1 MAQQRRWAY
10 YYMKILHLLIKES
23 KAFFDAIL
31 SSLPGNTGIYLRY
44 IAYKRR
50 FKSCGENISISQ
62 AVSFKGWANIEL
74 GNNVG
79 FGELNSIYAESMT
92 NESTIRIGNDVSFNR
107 NVMINADV
115 RGIIIIEDKV
125 LVGPNV
131 VMRASGHRYEERS
144 VPIREQGHH
153 KGIIMIKTGAWIG
166 ANSVILPDVTIGKG
180 AIVAAGAIVTK
191 DVNEFKIVGGLPAR
205 EIGSRI

>member
-1 MAQQRRWAY
+1 
-10 YYMKILHLLIKES
+10 MKMLHLIIKEAV
-23 KAFFDAIL
+23 AFFDAIL
-31 SSLPGNTGIYLRY
+31 IYFPGNTGNYLRY

-62 AVSFKGWANIEL
+62 AVSFKGWINIEL
-74 GNNVG
+74 GNNIG

-92 NESTIRIGNDVSFNR
+92 NESSIRIGNDVSFNR

-115 RGIIIIEDKV
+115 RGTIIIEDKV

-131 VMRASGHRYEERS
+131 VMRASGHRYEKKG

-153 KGIIMIKTGAWIG
+153 KGIIMLKTGAWIG
-166 ANSVILPDVTIGKG
+166 ANAVILPDVTIGKG
-180 AIVAAGAIVTK
+180 AIVAAGAVVTK
-191 DVNEFKIVGGLPAR
+191 DVGEFEIVGGLPAR
-205 EIGSRI
+205 KIGLRI